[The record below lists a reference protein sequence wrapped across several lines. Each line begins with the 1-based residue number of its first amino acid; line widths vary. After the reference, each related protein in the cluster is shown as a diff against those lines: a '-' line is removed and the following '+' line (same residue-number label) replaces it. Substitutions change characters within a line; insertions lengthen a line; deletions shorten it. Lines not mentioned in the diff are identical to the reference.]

1 MVHMCRV
8 LTRRKEERLRRKEE
22 ERLRKEAEV
31 RAWTSQVSQENKGI
45 KDKNRYTSSLQSD
58 AWGHDITIRELR
70 LRYWVAD
77 VCGWDFFVIR
87 SDMHKSSVE
96 KHLVRDDCLDQDG
109 KVRPQT
115 VILHFHGHEGY
126 RHHEDDSY

>member
-1 MVHMCRV
+1 MH
-8 LTRRKEERLRRKEE
+8 E
-22 ERLRKEAEV
+22 
-31 RAWTSQVSQENKGI
+31 GI
-45 KDKNRYTSSLQSD
+45 GLPC
-58 AWGHDITIRELR
+58 ELW

-77 VCGWDFFVIR
+77 VCGCCVIR

-109 KVRPQT
+109 KVRPQA